1 LVVTRKEFYELAG
14 LKYIHNNKA
23 SETWKNT
30 LVAAC
35 NEKLQ
40 DLLEGCNTASNHTP
54 YKSLLFFS
62 RNA

>member
-35 NEKLQ
+35 NEKIA
-40 DLLEGCNTASNHTP
+40 GS
-54 YKSLLFFS
+54 S
-62 RNA
+62 